1 MNHATHWG
9 LWPTGQSDAV
19 WVLVSWAKMVP
30 PAARKQSIR
39 CFDQHSTSATH
50 VSNTTP
56 HDTKNTHM
64 HTRKQHTHT
73 HAQYNMHNFTN
84 DSQTQEHVQYKG
96 SEADNRAA
104 TWWNQTLQMRAAEDV
119 QTCRQGE
126 IERQTDREVCRYKKK
141 KRKVGKIRAG
151 LQTTVRNTKRR
162 K

>member
-1 MNHATHWG
+1 MTQKT
-9 LWPTGQSDAV
+9 LT
-19 WVLVSWAKMVP
+19 
-30 PAARKQSIR
+30 
-39 CFDQHSTSATH
+39 C
-50 VSNTTP
+50 
-56 HDTKNTHM
+56 
-64 HTRKQHTHT
+64 TRANNTHT

-141 KRKVGKIRAG
+141 KKRKVGKIRAG